1 MWTTNTINHI
11 FRFNLNIIERARYF
25 ELRPKS
31 INHDS
36 QNEATVLKHLIEDRL
51 IFPLK
56 EIVVVGSRFKNFYYF
71 FWNFVIIFIIYIYK
85 KFRSVFMWD
94 VIIEKYNYYFYQ
106 LSLLLIKNKISR
118 PDRNIKLEPGFLNFL
133 LLLENLY
140 KLKFIEKECK
150 VLLYEQNLLD
160 LYLYTNI
167 F

>member
-1 MWTTNTINHI
+1 
-11 FRFNLNIIERARYF
+11 
-25 ELRPKS
+25 
-31 INHDS
+31 
-36 QNEATVLKHLIEDRL
+36 
-51 IFPLK
+51 
-56 EIVVVGSRFKNFYYF
+56 
-71 FWNFVIIFIIYIYK
+71 
-85 KFRSVFMWD
+85 MWD